1 MRVFFVPMIQA
12 LGVARRPYHSPPQI
26 GGRMASSLASGPRAA
41 HGLRIRQHIPREGA
55 AKGRACP
62 QEPQG
67 PSGSSCLLPP
77 RAGRKGA
84 SQNPLPQG
92 ACRRVPQHTDGAPRA
107 SSPARFS
114 TYVPHE
120 RAKARSPSGMCVYIL
135 LVSPSQGIFSSL
147 QSELTVSCEGFS
159 LLACYKKAVEKM
171 CKLRA
176 PSASCRLGRR
186 PSGGLT
192 VSCGWL
198 PSPALALAPFAG
210 RSRLLVPLVRARW
223 FRGRSP
229 ARRWASAGSSRARQE
244 SKAPTR
250 ARRQLTSCAP
260 RAAAG
265 AQRPST
271 DGFF

>member
-1 MRVFFVPMIQA
+1 
-12 LGVARRPYHSPPQI
+12 
-26 GGRMASSLASGPRAA
+26 MASSLASGPRAA

-55 AKGRACP
+55 AKSRANS
-62 QEPQG
+62 QG
-67 PSGSSCLLPP
+67 PTGSAIPAVLLPP

-84 SQNPLPQG
+84 SQIPFRKVRAGASRSIRTEPLGLPLPL
-92 ACRRVPQHTDGAPRA
+92 AFPRMYHTNAPRQGAPRA
-107 SSPARFS
+107 
-114 TYVPHE
+114 
-120 RAKARSPSGMCVYIL
+120 CVFL
-135 LVSPSQGIFSSL
+135 FLVSPSQGIFSSL

-210 RSRLLVPLVRARW
+210 RSRLLVPLVRACW

-229 ARRWASAGSSRARQE
+229 ARRWASAGSSRTRQK

>member
-1 MRVFFVPMIQA
+1 
-12 LGVARRPYHSPPQI
+12 
-26 GGRMASSLASGPRAA
+26 
-41 HGLRIRQHIPREGA
+41 
-55 AKGRACP
+55 
-62 QEPQG
+62 
-67 PSGSSCLLPP
+67 
-77 RAGRKGA
+77 
-84 SQNPLPQG
+84 
-92 ACRRVPQHTDGAPRA
+92 
-107 SSPARFS
+107 
-114 TYVPHE
+114 
-120 RAKARSPSGMCVYIL
+120 MCVYIL

-171 CKLRA
+171 RKLRA

-210 RSRLLVPLVRARW
+210 RSRLLVPLVRACW
-223 FRGRSP
+223 FQGRSP

-271 DGFF
+271 DGFLRTLLNTVLGAAACFICKKLLREGHSPFMFYFCLHTRRKLP

>member
-1 MRVFFVPMIQA
+1 
-12 LGVARRPYHSPPQI
+12 
-26 GGRMASSLASGPRAA
+26 
-41 HGLRIRQHIPREGA
+41 
-55 AKGRACP
+55 
-62 QEPQG
+62 
-67 PSGSSCLLPP
+67 
-77 RAGRKGA
+77 
-84 SQNPLPQG
+84 
-92 ACRRVPQHTDGAPRA
+92 
-107 SSPARFS
+107 
-114 TYVPHE
+114 
-120 RAKARSPSGMCVYIL
+120 MCVYIL

-171 CKLRA
+171 RELRA

-210 RSRLLVPLVRARW
+210 RSRLLVPLVQACW

-250 ARRQLTSCAP
+250 ARRNVTTLRLTAC
-260 RAAAG
+260 
-265 AQRPST
+265 PS
-271 DGFF
+271 GQA